1 MKFIDRYL
9 DPSESLPELLFG
21 LIMAFAITA
30 GARLLSAPGE
40 TSALALVVALT
51 GCNVAWGII
60 DGAFYLL
67 GAHFSRNRRLEFVR
81 RLQAVPNEG
90 EALAAIREEFDLG
103 KEPCLNKE
111 EKLAVDQALLKM
123 LRHAGTARRA
133 HLRGRDFIAAALIAA
148 LVVAAAVPALVLLL
162 LLPDVQLALRV
173 ANVAQVVLLFAVGY
187 GAAHYA
193 GTKRWLAG
201 LVITLL
207 GTGLMLIAV
216 KLGG

>member
-21 LIMAFAITA
+21 LIMAFTITA
-30 GARLLSAPGE
+30 GARLLSTPGE

-60 DGAFYLL
+60 DGGFYLL

-103 KEPCLNKE
+103 NEPWPEQE
-111 EKLAVDQALLKM
+111 EKLAVDRALLKM
-123 LRHAGTARRA
+123 LRPRRA
-133 HLRGRDFIAAALIAA
+133 HLRGRDFVAAALIAA
-148 LVVAAAVPALVLLL
+148 LVVATAVPALVPLL

-173 ANVAQVVLLFAVGY
+173 ANVAQIVLLFAVGY